1 MRLRTALSFLAA
13 VALAAAAGAQTK
25 SSGTIQ
31 CGKADPQQ
39 SIEVGDKPGHMM
51 GVSKSSCTWSPGME
65 IAGSKS
71 KDGYSVSFNDSTG
84 SKYSGHGIHVSTMD
98 NGDKIFVK
106 FQGGGTVSKDG
117 ALQTDSGTWSYTG
130 GTGKLKGIKGKGTY
144 KGKGNA
150 DGSATYEIEGDY
162 QLPK

>member
-1 MRLRTALSFLAA
+1 MRFRTVLAFLAA

-25 SSGTIQ
+25 TSGTVQ
-31 CGKADPQQ
+31 CGKQDPQHA
-39 SIEVGDKPGHMM
+39 IEVGDKPGHMM
-51 GVSKSSCTWSPGME
+51 GLGKSTCTWSTGME
-65 IAGSKS
+65 IAGAKT
-71 KDGYSVSFNDSTG
+71 KDGYSVAFSDSTG
-84 SKYSGHGIHVSTMD
+84 NKSSGHGIHVSTMD
-98 NGDKIFVK
+98 NGDKIYVK
-106 FQGGGTVSKDG
+106 FQGSSTLKDG

-150 DGSATYEIEGDY
+150 DGGATYEIEGDY